1 MQLRSANHLPQ
12 QNRKVNETYCKAPSH
27 DQVIIPK
34 SWQMT
39 DTQRQ
44 FIEMM
49 MENENK

>member
-1 MQLRSANHLPQ
+1 MQLRSANHHPQ
-12 QNRKVNETYCKAPSH
+12 QSRKINETYCKAPSQ
-27 DQVIIPK
+27 DQVIIPE

-49 MENENK
+49 MDNENK